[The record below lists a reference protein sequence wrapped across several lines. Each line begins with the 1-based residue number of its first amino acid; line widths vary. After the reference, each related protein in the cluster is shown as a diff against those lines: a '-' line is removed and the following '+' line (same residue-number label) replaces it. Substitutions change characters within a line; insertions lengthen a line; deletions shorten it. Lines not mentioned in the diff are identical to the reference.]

1 MICYASLCVYNE
13 DEECRLGEITINELG
28 MCDDYIIPEIPKDV
42 LESCKKDAME
52 HLMDDDF

>member
-28 MCDDYIIPEIPKDV
+28 MCDDYIMPEIPKDV
-42 LESCKKDAME
+42 LESCKKRRDGTP
-52 HLMDDDF
+52 DGR